1 MFWVL
6 ICTVHLTVCSC
17 HVTYAFQSKSTF
29 YSFLNVKE
37 LFALSRCE
45 NWRWS
50 DCNWTRTQDHLVLK
64 RTINH
69 LAKLAKWLSC
79 LLSIYL
85 YGAFDCMFLSCQEHT
100 VVNWCNWFW
109 WIDTSLLCNKRSSND
124 LLHKKQFSGLY
135 IGSYPFLYNSS
146 FYKTS
151 K

>member
-1 MFWVL
+1 MSNIYL
-6 ICTVHLTVCSC
+6 N
-17 HVTYAFQSKSTF
+17 VTAEKKWHSQNF
-29 YSFLNVKE
+29 SFLSFD
-37 LFALSRCE
+37 FASRSAFVALQLIQVSLHFKTSCW
-45 NWRWS
+45 N
-50 DCNWTRTQDHLVLK
+50 DCNWARTQNHLVLK

-100 VVNWCNWFW
+100 IVNWFW

-124 LLHKKQFSGLY
+124 LLHKKQFLGLY

-146 FYKTS
+146 FHKTS